1 MSDNYN
7 SLVNSSGLL
16 VPVNAATVFAAHEA
30 SLFLSGQLIPSVMAP
45 NGLLQIPRISG
56 GLAVKLSAKTNYE
69 DIVPTA
75 VTGNNGSGVIVCDLY
90 AARTVVRDL
99 GAIDANEIGRQLGN
113 TISASFDTDVAA
125 AMATL
130 TADNF
135 AGAKLSIDD
144 IFAAVAT
151 IRGAG
156 ETGALYG
163 VVSTS
168 QYAAIMKTIGSQAYA
183 GGEMFQGAA
192 IRSGFLGQ
200 IAGVQMFVS
209 SYLTAGAAVFGQDAM
224 RIAMQKNVAVEI
236 ARRAEAVGNDVVA
249 SLHAAVGVVDAT
261 RGVYL
266 TAA

>member
-7 SLVNSSGLL
+7 SLVNSSDLL

-30 SLFLSGQLIPSVMAP
+30 SLFLSGQIIPSVMAP
-45 NGLLQIPRISG
+45 NGLLQVPKISG
-56 GLAVKLSAKTNYE
+56 GTAVKLSGQTNYE
-69 DIVPTA
+69 DV
-75 VTGNNGSGVIVCDLY
+75 VVGNVSGTNTPIVCDLY

-113 TISASFDTDVAA
+113 KISASFDTDVAA

-130 TADNF
+130 TAGNF
-135 AGAKLSIDD
+135 AGGTLDIED

-151 IRGAG
+151 IRGSG
-156 ETGALYG
+156 ETGQLYG

-168 QYAAIMKTIGSQAYA
+168 QYAAIMKTIGSTAYA

-209 SYLTAGAAVFGQDAM
+209 SYLTAGAAVFGADAM

-236 ARRAEAVGNDVVA
+236 ARRAEAVGSDVVA